1 MTGSADLMH
10 SIESKVEKLIQL
22 CEQHKSVNQ
31 KLHTDIEQ
39 LKIENQKIQSE
50 LTAKNS
56 ELQQKENR
64 LHDLNHQV
72 EVLKN
77 AESIAQVTADKSS
90 TEVKMKI
97 NEMMREIDNCI
108 SLLSKQVK

>member
-1 MTGSADLMH
+1 M
-10 SIESKVEKLIQL
+10 
-22 CEQHKSVNQ
+22 NQ
-31 KLHTDIEQ
+31 KLHSDIEQ
-39 LKIENQKIQSE
+39 LKIENQKLQSD
-50 LTAKNS
+50 LANKNS
-56 ELQQKENR
+56 ELQQKDYR

-77 AESIAQVTADKSS
+77 AESIAQATADKSS
-90 TEVKMKI
+90 AEVKIKI